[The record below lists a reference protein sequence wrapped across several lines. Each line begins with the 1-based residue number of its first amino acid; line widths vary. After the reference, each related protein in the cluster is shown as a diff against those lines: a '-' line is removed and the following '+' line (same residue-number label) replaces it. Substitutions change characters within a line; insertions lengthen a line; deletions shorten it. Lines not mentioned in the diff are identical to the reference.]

1 MMLGERSQTQNHILC
16 GSIYEIPR
24 ISKSIETKIRLVVAR
39 IWEEGKTEVTA

>member
-39 IWEEGKTEVTA
+39 IWEEGKMGVTA